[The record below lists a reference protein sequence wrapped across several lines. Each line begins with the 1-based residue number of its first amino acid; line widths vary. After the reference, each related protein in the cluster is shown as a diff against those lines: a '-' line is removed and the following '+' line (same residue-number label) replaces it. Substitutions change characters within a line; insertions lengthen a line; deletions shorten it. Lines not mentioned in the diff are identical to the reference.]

1 MSQIK
6 YVHVIE
12 EEDGNRL
19 ISAGKGDRSGTFV
32 SVRDDGSDWERW
44 SWERVGF
51 WKLPDPM
58 PKSEFKDWWNENKDT
73 RQEPIPEILDAMER
87 SVGPDTDQQEGSQ

>member
-19 ISAGKGDRSGTFV
+19 VCPGKGKRSGAFV
-32 SVRDDGSDWERW
+32 SVPDDGSDWERW
-44 SWERVGF
+44 SWERVGH
-51 WKLPDPM
+51 WRLPEPM
-58 PKSEFKDWWNENKDT
+58 PKSEFKDWWNENKDSNVA
-73 RQEPIPEILDAMER
+73 PIPEVKEALA
-87 SVGPDTDQQEGSQ
+87 